1 MVANETLGMELEA
14 TLSDKTGSGIAGI
27 ETSIKQLG
35 ATVSNVGTRI
45 DKDLGDS
52 LSHLGPAIDRAS
64 GSLPGLIG
72 GISQVKSGFLS
83 LMTNPLVAITTG
95 AITATASLAAFTISQ
110 SDTIHHLTMLS
121 EQTGLTVSSLSGL
134 RKAGAESGLG
144 VETIANAAIKLETNM
159 GKGGKALKQ
168 LGIDAKDPVDAM
180 AQIADK
186 FEKSDSQAQRAA
198 IGNAAFGR
206 SWKEMTPLLQEGGKA
221 LRDAAEGSAMSQETI
236 DAYNSLHETMRQ
248 IGIQGTIIKK
258 TLAEAL
264 AGPISEIAESFLG
277 TLKTVTGLGDG
288 ANVLKTVLNYTAK
301 DVGTLAELLED
312 AAVIVKGGLLMA
324 FDTVANVALTLVK
337 SVSTLGVG
345 ISKIIELTGHGKGME
360 EFFQGGYNWAT
371 KLSEE
376 LDGSVAKSVTEIG
389 NRLAGTGDR
398 MRALWAETENTPEKK
413 KKLGMGEGGSEKK
426 EKSDTEAKIDE
437 QYAAFRTKL
446 AAENLEQLHQI
457 QSRAAQAE
465 LKEQK
470 DSRQREIQLYDIT
483 FQAEQRKVAGNTD
496 ALKALQQAYR
506 SEIAAINRK
515 WNEKDE
521 ADKEKKEKEGLKRFA
536 AIEKQKSEAA
546 QKELEKQEKA
556 YDKTWGRIV
565 NTTGNSLATMI
576 TTHGSMTARIQ
587 AAEDALYNG
596 LINDGAQWLAS
607 TLEDYVKRQVLG
619 DAMRTAEAAKS
630 AAAAAEA
637 AARAELTGKALTSAY
652 STAAA
657 MASVASFG
665 SADIAG
671 TTALAATVA
680 SAKGLALA
688 GGGMNFGGALVGDG
702 GRAEIST
709 PTVPQRIT
717 QTSNSTVNNSYGGG
731 TIIINTGASVDRVA
745 AVAVRATT
753 RQARGMVRSSR

>member
-1 MVANETLGMELEA
+1 MANETLGMELEA

-45 DKDLGDS
+45 DEDLGDS

-186 FEKSDSQAQRAA
+186 FEESDSQAQRAA

-221 LRDAAEGSAMSQETI
+221 LREAAEGSAMSQETI

-288 ANVLKTVLNYTAK
+288 ANALKTVLNYTAK

-337 SVSTLGVG
+337 SVSTLGIGV
-345 ISKIIELTGHGKGME
+345 SKIIELTGHGKGME

-413 KKLGMGEGGSEKK
+413 KKLGMGEGDNEKK
-426 EKSDTEAKIDE
+426 EKSDAEAKIDE

-446 AAENLEQLHQI
+446 AAENLEQLRQI

-470 DSRQREIQLYDIT
+470 DSRQREIELYDIT
-483 FQAEQRKVAGNTD
+483 FQDEQRKAAGNSD

-515 WNEKDE
+515 WDEKDE

-536 AIEKQKSEAA
+536 AIEKQKSETA

-637 AARAELTGKALTSAY
+637 AAQAELTGKALASAY

-665 SADIAG
+665 AADIAG

-680 SAKGLALA
+680 SSKGLALA
-688 GGGMNFGGALVGDG
+688 GGGVNFGGALVGDG
-702 GRAEIST
+702 GRAEVST

-717 QTSNSTVNNSYGGG
+717 QTTNSTVNNSYGGN
-731 TIIINTGASVDRVA
+731 TIINTGVSVERLA
-745 AVAVRATT
+745 LNWNRSG
-753 RQARGMVRSSR
+753 RRKSRGMMDTSR